1 MECRAVAYVGMT
13 LPRFREGVITWEDIK
28 NDSVL
33 REAMLYI
40 ISFIEASKSKG
51 IDYTEMFENEMK
63 KAEKVEEQEEG
74 FT

>member
-1 MECRAVAYVGMT
+1 MECRAIATLGMT

-40 ISFIEASKSKG
+40 ISFIEASKKQG
-51 IDYTEMFENEMK
+51 IDYTEMFENEMAK
-63 KAEKVEEQEEG
+63 SEKVEEQEEG